1 MTASEA
7 ALLFF
12 SAVGGGAI
20 NSVAGGGSFLTF
32 PALVFTGMPS
42 IAANA
47 TSTAAVWPGSLA
59 SVVAYRDD
67 VRAARRH
74 LPALLLISLVGGLLG
89 ALVLMKTPQ
98 PLFDRLLP
106 WLLVFATAV
115 FAFGGRLTAWLKRRG
130 QVSAHP
136 GRIGAVSWALQLFIA
151 VYGGYFGGGMG
162 LMMLAML
169 TLAGLTDIHEMNGLK
184 TVFASALNAI
194 ALAAFVWAGLVQW
207 PQASVMVVGAVL
219 GGYGGARLAKQ
230 VDPARVR
237 AVVIGIGCVLSVWFF
252 IRA

>member
-1 MTASEA
+1 MSLSDVV
-7 ALLFF
+7 LLFF
-12 SAVGGGAI
+12 AAVAGGAL
-20 NSVAGGGSFLTF
+20 NSVAGGGSFFTF

-47 TSTAAVWPGSLA
+47 TSTMAVWPGSLA

-74 LPALLLISLVGGLLG
+74 LPGLLVVSLLGGLVG
-89 ALVLMKTPQ
+89 AVVLMKTPQ
-98 PLFDRLLP
+98 PVFDRLLP
-106 WLLVFATAV
+106 WLLLFATAM
-115 FAFGGRLTAWLKRRG
+115 FAFGQKFTVWLKRHEAPG
-130 QVSAHP
+130 AP
-136 GRIGAVSWALQLFIA
+136 GRIGAVSWTLQFLIA
-151 VYGGYFGGGMG
+151 IYGGYFGGGMG

-184 TVFASALNAI
+184 TVLASALNAI

-207 PQASVMVVGAVL
+207 PQASVMIVGAVL

-230 VDPARVR
+230 VNPALVR
-237 AVVIGIGCVLSVWFF
+237 SVVIVVGSLLTAWFF
-252 IRA
+252 WRS